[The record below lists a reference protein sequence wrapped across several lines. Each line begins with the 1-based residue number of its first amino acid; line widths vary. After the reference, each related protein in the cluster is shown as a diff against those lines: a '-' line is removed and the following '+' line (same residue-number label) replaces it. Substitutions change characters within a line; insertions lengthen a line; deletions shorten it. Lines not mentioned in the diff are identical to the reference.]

1 VNLNFNLTGRVHDLI
16 ATASAGGVVAVALTD
31 LDVAIKIVV
40 GILTSIFILLG
51 IVIRAKDLR
60 SGSGQKDDSR
70 KAPPRRR

>member
-1 VNLNFNLTGRVHDLI
+1 MNLNFNLTGRIHDLI

-51 IVIRAKDLR
+51 IIIRAKDLR
-60 SGSGQKDDSR
+60 SGASR
-70 KAPPRRR
+70 KEPPRRR

>member
-51 IVIRAKDLR
+51 IIIRAKDLR
-60 SGSGQKDDSR
+60 SGDSR
-70 KAPPRRR
+70 KEPPRRR

>member
-1 VNLNFNLTGRVHDLI
+1 MNLNFNLTGRVHDLI

-51 IVIRAKDLR
+51 IIIRAKDLR
-60 SGSGQKDDSR
+60 SGDSR
-70 KAPPRRR
+70 KEPPRRR